1 MPRVRRNDQPGE
13 IYHLIARGVNRQR
26 IFIDRTDW
34 FFFQKGLV
42 RAYRY
47 DDLGILAFVL
57 MPNHIHLVAR
67 RGREPLGTAMRRLL
81 GSHAMRFNRKYGRCG
96 HLFQNRFKSK
106 PCKTD
111 EYLIHLVRYV
121 HANPVRAGLVA
132 HAGDYRYSS
141 RWWYTRP
148 RAPRW
153 ADTGIVD
160 ALMGT
165 RARTRSFFEHSDDEA
180 DRAVIVGA
188 EEQPLA
194 TAPAVAVDTLPVLQR
209 ARPSASLES
218 LSAHCQDRYGV
229 SVAELRSRT
238 KRPNVVEARRQLAIV
253 AVRDHRVSQ
262 AEVARFLGLDPARV
276 SRYLARRQ
284 RA

>member
-13 IYHLIARGVNRQR
+13 IYHLMARGVNRQR

-42 RAYRY
+42 RAHRH

-57 MPNHIHLVAR
+57 MPNHVHLVAR

-81 GSHAMRFNRKYGRCG
+81 GSHAMRFNRRHDRCG

-106 PCKTD
+106 PCTTD

-132 HAGDYRYSS
+132 HPSEYPYSS
-141 RWWYTRP
+141 YGWYTRP

-160 ALMGT
+160 SLLGT
-165 RARTRSFFEHSDDEA
+165 RARTRAFFEDGDVEV

-188 EEQPLA
+188 EEQPS
-194 TAPAVAVDTLPVLQR
+194 TPDSGVASDTPVELQS
-209 ARPSASLES
+209 AGPSPSLES
-218 LSAHCQDRYGV
+218 LSGICQDRYGV
-229 SVAELRSRT
+229 SIAELRSRT
-238 KRPNVVEARRQLAIV
+238 KRPNVVEARRHLSIV
-253 AVRDHRVSQ
+253 AVRDYRVSQ
-262 AEVARFLGLDPARV
+262 AEVARFLGLDPGRV
-276 SRYLARRQ
+276 SRYLARR
-284 RA
+284 